1 MLVRGILP
9 IITILMLA
17 VAAAAQTPAAN
28 KVGVVNSLVFSDEK
42 AGITKYV
49 NANKALSAEFEPDQ
63 KAVGDMNTRLIAL
76 TKEIEGLQK
85 LSAVDQKSI
94 QPKVEQAEKLQRDIK
109 FKSEDAQARYARRR
123 QAVLGPLQ
131 ESIGNAL
138 QEYAKTKGYS
148 LIFDI
153 AKDETG
159 FLIAIGDL
167 SVDVTNDFI
176 KFFNARP

>member
-94 QPKVEQAEKLQRDIK
+94 QEGRT
-109 FKSEDAQARYARRR
+109 S
-123 QAVLGPLQ
+123 
-131 ESIGNAL
+131 
-138 QEYAKTKGYS
+138 
-148 LIFDI
+148 
-153 AKDETG
+153 
-159 FLIAIGDL
+159 
-167 SVDVTNDFI
+167 
-176 KFFNARP
+176 